1 MNKDIKNVVQLVKN
15 KDNGYIEPKD
25 FTFEQVFSKIDAVG
39 TDIHPN
45 IEFKNTEEY
54 SNYVTIVIK
63 YFDPVSQEIRG
74 LSHITV
80 AKEDKIDSII
90 DPIRELLGFNKNITL
105 ELYEELSQSKVEKID
120 SKLTFENMN

>member
-45 IEFKNTEEY
+45 IEFKIPKSILIMLLY
-54 SNYVTIVIK
+54 LSNILILYHKKLEDYHILLWPK
-63 YFDPVSQEIRG
+63 KIR
-74 LSHITV
+74 LIQ
-80 AKEDKIDSII
+80 
-90 DPIRELLGFNKNITL
+90 L
-105 ELYEELSQSKVEKID
+105 
-120 SKLTFENMN
+120 